1 MEAKLQK
8 LKEEQAR
15 KRAIE
20 QAHEQ
25 AQSESEYYDEEEEE
39 DEQPTEETKEPVQA
53 EEPKRKG
60 LGFFEAMAKLNASG
74 IVQNM
79 Q

>member
-1 MEAKLQK
+1 M
-8 LKEEQAR
+8 KEEQAR

-25 AQSESEYYDEEEEE
+25 AQSESEYYDEEEDEE
-39 DEQPTEETKEPVQA
+39 PEEETKQPVQT

-74 IVQNM
+74 IV
-79 Q
+79 